1 MGNSHNVPERDP
13 GVCPSG
19 VNLKL
24 RGDLRYWAAM
34 IGAVLL
40 IAAIMFDGWYD
51 KPEKGNWL
59 ALLPNGAYLRV
70 QEMERTPLLVRL
82 ISSPYTYP
90 RLTLQE
96 VRGMTEFE
104 AREILS
110 GNLKQRGVP
119 HGARAK

>member
-59 ALLPNGAYLRV
+59 ALLPNGVYFRV
-70 QEMERTPLLVRL
+70 QERQRVPLIVRL
-82 ISSPYTYP
+82 VATPSTS
-90 RLTLQE
+90 LFSFQE
-96 VRGMTEFE
+96 VQDIVEFE
-104 AREILS
+104 ARAILFD
-110 GNLKQRGVP
+110 NLK
-119 HGARAK
+119 